1 MALEKVNELVKAVES
16 NPESWEVLQGLII
29 SADKDGI
36 ISFLAE
42 TANRLGIDVTEEDI
56 LETIA
61 EKERNQKN
69 KTEEAI
75 ADVEKIP
82 DDELGD
88 VAGGSRSYC
97 NSSHIDQCSDTFA
110 DHENC
115 WSNDGCDKNHNMY
128 EDYLCD
134 HNDKGHQCGSKAS
147 MQCRQ
152 IFTPFCEWGN
162 L

>member
-1 MALEKVNELVKAVES
+1 MALEKVKELVKAVES
-16 NPESWEVLQGLII
+16 NPESREVLQGLVI

-42 TANRLGIDVTEEDI
+42 AAKRMEIDVTEEDI

-88 VAGGSRSYC
+88 VAGGNETELC
-97 NSSHIDQCSDTFA
+97 KDTFK
-110 DHENC
+110 HYENC

-134 HNDKGHQCGSKAS
+134 HNDKGYQCGSEAS
-147 MQCRQ
+147 VWCSQ
-152 IFTPFCEWGN
+152 ILINW
-162 L
+162 

>member
-1 MALEKVNELVKAVES
+1 MALEKVKELLKAVES
-16 NPESWEVLQGLII
+16 NPESREVLQGLVI

-42 TANRLGIDVTEEDI
+42 AANRLGIDVTEEDI
-56 LETIA
+56 LETIT
-61 EKERNQKN
+61 EQERNQKN

-88 VAGGSRSYC
+88 VAGGNETELC
-97 NSSHIDQCSDTFA
+97 KDTFK
-110 DHENC
+110 HYENC

-128 EDYLCD
+128 EDYKCQ
-134 HNDKGHQCGSKAS
+134 HNSKDKSCGSSDS
-147 MQCRQ
+147 MACSEFVLAGCPAFWE
-152 IFTPFCEWGN
+152 ISY
-162 L
+162 